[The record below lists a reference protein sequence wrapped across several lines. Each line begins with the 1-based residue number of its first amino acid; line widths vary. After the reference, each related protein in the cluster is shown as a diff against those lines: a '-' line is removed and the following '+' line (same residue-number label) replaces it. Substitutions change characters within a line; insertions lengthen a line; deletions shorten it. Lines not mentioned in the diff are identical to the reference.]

1 MLINGRNKIKI
12 LKNAKPILR
21 VIYRFNNIFI
31 VKSMHV
37 SRNRKAPP
45 KQCTSWKSARDLK
58 LAKHLVEKAP
68 TWTYLQNP
76 LQRHSGDWHK
86 KKPRHCWKRT
96 QPQTKPYLFRVIMR
110 I

>member
-12 LKNAKPILR
+12 LKNAKPILK

-37 SRNRKAPP
+37 SRNRKALP

-68 TWTYLQNP
+68 TWTYLQN
-76 LQRHSGDWHK
+76 HYKDTAENWHK
-86 KKPRHCWKRT
+86 KKPRHDWKRT
-96 QPQTKPYLFRVIMR
+96 QPQTKPYIFRVIMR